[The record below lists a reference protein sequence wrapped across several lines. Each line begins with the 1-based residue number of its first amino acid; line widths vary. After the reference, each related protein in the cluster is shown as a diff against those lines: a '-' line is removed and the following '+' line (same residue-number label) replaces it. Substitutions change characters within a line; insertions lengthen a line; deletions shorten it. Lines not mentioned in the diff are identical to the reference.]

1 MECFIEVYFQVLFC
15 IFMFLVTILIGVLAF
30 WLGKLL
36 WEEIKEGL

>member
-1 MECFIEVYFQVLFC
+1 MESFFEVYFQVLFC
-15 IFMFLVTILIGVLAF
+15 IFMFIVTILLGVLVF